1 MNVESKSFAIGRI
14 PITKTWPSVDG
25 GLFPA
30 KAFQGEVIEFGAIA
44 FREGHN
50 RIAVDLLLTSPSG
63 KTDRIKMHPGRPG
76 LDQWLVGVQLSEIG
90 NYSYQIS
97 AWDDEFETWLHN
109 TEVKLKAGVDQQL
122 MMLEGERLL
131 LKMASAYPKSKKT
144 LSELA
149 QILLGSSPEI
159 AFEKAL
165 ATGLAEQAAK
175 TPLRNLETLSLP
187 MPILCE
193 RKLAGSGSWYEF
205 FPRSEGATKD
215 KGGKVSSGTFK
226 SATKS
231 LDRVK
236 KMGFDVLYLPP
247 VHPIGS
253 AHKKGKNNTLNAAAE
268 DPGSP
273 WAIGNTAGGHDTIH
287 PDLGS
292 EKDFRDFI
300 KATNKLG
307 IEIAM
312 DLALQASPDHPWVKT
327 NPEWFS
333 TRADGSIAYAENP
346 PKKYQDIYPINFDND
361 PEGIYQEVLRIVR
374 KWISFGVLIFRVD
387 NPHTKPVSFW
397 QRLITEVNQKNP
409 EVIFLAEAFTRP
421 AMMHALGKAGF
432 QQSYCYFAWR
442 NHKDELANYLRE
454 LAQDSADF
462 FRPALWVNT
471 PDILTEYLQFG
482 GRPAFKIRATIAAT
496 AGATWGM
503 YSGFELFES
512 VARPGAEEN
521 IDNEKYEYKFR
532 DFEAAEKAGN
542 SLAPRIAQLNQI
554 RRDNPALQQLRNLR
568 VHQSDDSEILVY
580 SKHLAAEHNGGKA
593 NTVLVVVN
601 TDPHSVRET
610 MVHLD
615 LSALGV
621 GSSFKVTDLITGQ
634 SYNWG
639 EHNYV
644 RLDSFTEPAHIFRI
658 ER

>member
-1 MNVESKSFAIGRI
+1 
-14 PITKTWPSVDG
+14 
-25 GLFPA
+25 
-30 KAFQGEVIEFGAIA
+30 
-44 FREGHN
+44 
-50 RIAVDLLLTSPSG
+50 
-63 KTDRIKMHPGRPG
+63 
-76 LDQWLVGVQLSEIG
+76 
-90 NYSYQIS
+90 
-97 AWDDEFETWLHN
+97 
-109 TEVKLKAGVDQQL
+109 
-122 MMLEGERLL
+122 
-131 LKMASAYPKSKKT
+131 
-144 LSELA
+144 
-149 QILLGSSPEI
+149 
-159 AFEKAL
+159 
-165 ATGLAEQAAK
+165 
-175 TPLRNLETLSLP
+175 
-187 MPILCE
+187 
-193 RKLAGSGSWYEF
+193 
-205 FPRSEGATKD
+205 
-215 KGGKVSSGTFK
+215 
-226 SATKS
+226 
-231 LDRVK
+231 
-236 KMGFDVLYLPP
+236 
-247 VHPIGS
+247 
-253 AHKKGKNNTLNAAAE
+253 
-268 DPGSP
+268 
-273 WAIGNTAGGHDTIH
+273 
-287 PDLGS
+287 
-292 EKDFRDFI
+292 
-300 KATNKLG
+300 
-307 IEIAM
+307 
-312 DLALQASPDHPWVKT
+312 
-327 NPEWFS
+327 
-333 TRADGSIAYAENP
+333 
-346 PKKYQDIYPINFDND
+346 
-361 PEGIYQEVLRIVR
+361 
-374 KWISFGVLIFRVD
+374 
-387 NPHTKPVSFW
+387 
-397 QRLITEVNQKNP
+397 
-409 EVIFLAEAFTRP
+409 
-421 AMMHALGKAGF
+421 MMHALGKAGF

-615 LSALGV
+615 LSALGI
-621 GSSFKVTDLITGQ
+621 GSGFKVTDLITGQ